1 MASKTYYFRG
11 IINWAK
17 VQKPDEKYD
26 VYTLDLVLDEASYLM
41 FKDSGAQLK
50 ERADEDGV
58 MIKLRRPTSKKIKNE
73 IVDMGPPQVLLK
85 GEVGDDGKAT
95 YTPFGGLI
103 GNGSVG
109 VCKVRVYDT
118 MKGKGH
124 ELVTVAVED
133 LVNFAGDETVNPDEL
148 PF

>member
-1 MASKTYYFRG
+1 MASKTYYFSG

-26 VYTLDLVLDEASYLM
+26 VYTLDLVLDEESYKM

-50 ERADEDGV
+50 ERENEDGV
-58 MIKLRRPTSKKIKNE
+58 MIKLRRPTSKKIKGDL
-73 IVDMGPPQVLLK
+73 VDMGPPQVLIK
-85 GEVGDDGKAT
+85 NEDGT
-95 YTPFGGLI
+95 FTPFTGLI
-103 GNGSVG
+103 GNGSTG

-124 ELVTVAVED
+124 ELLTVAVES
-133 LVNFAGDETVNPDEL
+133 LVEFAGEEVVGGEEF